1 MAGGGLG
8 RCPPLWEQVAE
19 GDGVGRVAQKDEG
32 VARAELKEEFAAG
45 TAGREK
51 RVFRPNGQKVGGTVF
66 PGGQHGGEGG
76 TLRAEPE

>member
-19 GDGVGRVAQKDEG
+19 GDGVGRVAQKHEG
-32 VARAELKEEFAAG
+32 VARSELKEEFTAG
-45 TAGREK
+45 TTRREE
-51 RVFRPNGQKVGGTVF
+51 RAVRAEGQEVGGTVF
-66 PGGQHGGEGG
+66 PRGEHGGEGG